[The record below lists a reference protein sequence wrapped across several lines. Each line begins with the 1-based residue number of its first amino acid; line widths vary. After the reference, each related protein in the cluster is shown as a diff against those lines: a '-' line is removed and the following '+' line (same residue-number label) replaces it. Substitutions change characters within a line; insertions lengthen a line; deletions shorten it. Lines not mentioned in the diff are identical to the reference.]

1 MRMNSGYASQ
11 QMGSGSPRVL
21 QLRSSRGL
29 PSQAGRLP
37 QQYAHPLM
45 QRTDSFE
52 HDSPSSSSSSTPHSS
67 EHMLRR
73 KTPNGVLSAAYDGTN
88 MIQNGRPHPMKHI
101 LLPLTEANAD
111 TSLSRPH
118 ITQHDLPLRSPA
130 PHHHSSDAQ
139 LGTQQSR
146 PQNQVWDPG
155 VKNGFG
161 PDIAWISGPNN
172 AQMDSML
179 NQIPMQQIGQ
189 FQQDGTFYGVMQPSI
204 TPPGPTISN
213 DIGPYGPYWPNGTF
227 IPYRPATV
235 RDMRYYPQYSANW
248 LSPAPSAMQ
257 GWSGLIKPQNLQYQT
272 SPPSGN
278 MLGMGP
284 GAYDMSMV
292 AGIYANDNS
301 ALGFGKPS
309 LDNSLPYDI
318 SSADSGQTTP
328 RAAQTPTPSD
338 LGPHSQN
345 AQLRERVFEWA
356 HSAYV
361 NVLEY
366 LKHTRRSANNNRHI
380 HGYHHAHRPNIYP
393 KPPRQPS
400 YDFQT
405 HLNMRKSADSRPSYR
420 LQQSHS
426 SNSIHSDISRKDS
439 TPTPPTGWP
448 SQHVQ
453 DPRVAQHQQS
463 WHPQMSGMA
472 NGYGP
477 PRNLRRTSGPTSS
490 ITSLSTHS
498 QGSPTAAAIS
508 ALESLTELCQESSWQ
523 WVEGILLGGCLA
535 YALCDYHKA
544 MKWFSRIL
552 EIDSRYITFR
562 FYLN

>member
-1 MRMNSGYASQ
+1 MRANSYQ
-11 QMGSGSPRVL
+11 QMATGSPRVL
-21 QLRSSRGL
+21 QLRSSRGM
-29 PSQAGRLP
+29 PSQAPRLP

-45 QRTDSFE
+45 QRNDSFE
-52 HDSPSSSSSSTPHSS
+52 HDSPSSSNSSTPHSS

-111 TSLSRPH
+111 TSLTRPH
-118 ITQHDLPLRSPA
+118 ISPHDLPLRSPA
-130 PHHHSSDAQ
+130 HHHSSDAQ
-139 LGTQQSR
+139 LGMQQSR

-161 PDIAWISGPNN
+161 PDVAWMSGPGN
-172 AQMDSML
+172 AQIDSML
-179 NQIPMQQIGQ
+179 NQIPMQQLGQ
-189 FQQDGTFYGVMQPSI
+189 FQQDGTFYGVMQPTIS
-204 TPPGPTISN
+204 PPGPTISN
-213 DIGPYGPYWPNGTF
+213 DIGPYGPYWPNGTY

-235 RDMRYYPQYSANW
+235 RDVRYYPQYSANW
-248 LSPAPSAMQ
+248 LSPIPTAVQ
-257 GWSGLIKPQNLQYQT
+257 GWSGLIKPQNLQY
-272 SPPSGN
+272 PAAPSAN
-278 MLGMGP
+278 VLGMGP
-284 GAYDMSMV
+284 VAYDMSLA

-301 ALGFGKPS
+301 ALGFGKPT
-309 LDNSLPYDI
+309 LDNGPSYEIPA
-318 SSADSGQTTP
+318 ADSGQTTP
-328 RAAQTPTPSD
+328 RAGQTPIPSD
-338 LGPHSQN
+338 FGPHSQN

-366 LKHTRRSANNNRHI
+366 LKHTRRSANNNNRHI

-405 HLNMRKSADSRPSYR
+405 HLNMRKSADTRPSYR

-426 SNSIHSDISRKDS
+426 LNSIHSDVSHKDA
-439 TPTPPTGWP
+439 TPTPSTRWP

-453 DPRVAQHQQS
+453 DSRVPHQQQS
-463 WHPQMSGMA
+463 WHSQMSAMTGNA
-472 NGYGP
+472 YGP
-477 PRNLRRTSGPTSS
+477 PRNLRRTSGPNSS
-490 ITSLSTHS
+490 ITSLSSHS
-498 QGSPTAAAIS
+498 QTSPTAAAIS
-508 ALESLTELCQESSWQ
+508 ALESLTELCQESAWQ

-552 EIDSRYITFR
+552 EIDARYDRVRLFR
-562 FYLN
+562 ISS